1 MKFSLVAALF
11 ASSALAA
18 TIDLSQIPACAFSC
32 FTAGAQAAGCGI
44 NDLVCQCTTGKTAL
58 TNSVTPCVQKACNAA
73 DVAQAAAAAV
83 QICAQAL
90 SGSQASA
97 VASATGAGSNVTVP
111 TSPTQTKNAA
121 IANGVEALAAGA
133 GVMAAFLF

>member
-1 MKFSLVAALF
+1 MTSCANAPPARVNELPTNVELWNRSLIF
-11 ASSALAA
+11 R
-18 TIDLSQIPACAFSC
+18 P
-32 FTAGAQAAGCGI
+32 TA
-44 NDLVCQCTTGKTAL
+44 AL

-90 SGSQASA
+90 SGSQTSA